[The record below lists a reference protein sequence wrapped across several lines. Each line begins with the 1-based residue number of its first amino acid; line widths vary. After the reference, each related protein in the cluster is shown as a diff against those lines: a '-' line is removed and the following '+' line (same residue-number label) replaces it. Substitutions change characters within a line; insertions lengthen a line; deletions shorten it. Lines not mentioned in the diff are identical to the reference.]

1 MRNIFDRLF
10 YSAQKE
16 IESEGASAEGAI
28 WNDLDNEAVITKQ
41 LAGVGFADPEK
52 AYENLLAVRDGEIYS
67 PPSPKRLKVMR
78 SLGPAVIAEIA
89 KSGAPDQALFNLA
102 SFSHRIG
109 GRTGFLTLLAEK
121 PETMRLLITL
131 FADSQFLTDLF
142 LKRPELIDTLIRV
155 DMTRIDKSKDAML
168 ADLRQ
173 NLAAV
178 DDIEGKLN
186 ALRRYKNEEFIRIG
200 LHDLGG
206 SIEFLAVLRQLSDLA
221 VACLQ
226 AALDLT
232 LTELSEKF
240 GVVANGRFAV
250 LGGGKIGAREI
261 DYNSDLDLVFIYD
274 AGEDAQTRGGSQGR
288 LPAHEFYVRVGQR
301 LPTYL
306 SAPTEEG
313 IAYKID
319 MQLRPSG
326 KAGPVV
332 CSLDAYRDYH
342 TSAAQLW
349 ERQALIKARFI
360 AGETSL
366 GREVEEVIEQ
376 CAYGVGLTQEG
387 IGEIHHLRMRM
398 ERELAGEDESRFNL
412 KKGRGGLVD
421 IEFLTQMLQLAHGHR
436 IAGVRQRE
444 TLAAL
449 KALEAAKI
457 LKPREYQLL
466 ADGYLFLRQLDHR
479 LRLERDQSLDG
490 FDTEPGRL
498 DGIAKALGYSKPRNQ
513 SSKRTGQSGQKLLR
527 DYQLRREKIRAC
539 YERYFVTEP

>member
-10 YSAQKE
+10 YSAQKD
-16 IESEGASAEGAI
+16 IENEGASAEGAI
-28 WNDLDNEAVITKQ
+28 WNDLDNEPVITKQ
-41 LAGVGFADPEK
+41 LASVGFTDPIK
-52 AYENLLAVRDGEIYS
+52 AYENLLAVRDGEVYS

-78 SLGPAVIAEIA
+78 SLGPALIAEIA

-102 SFSHRIG
+102 NFSHRIG

-142 LKRPELIDTLIRV
+142 LNRPELIDTLIRV
-155 DMTRIDKSKDAML
+155 DLTRIDKSRDAML
-168 ADLRQ
+168 AELRH
-173 NLAAV
+173 NLESA

-186 ALRRYKNEEFIRIG
+186 VLRRYKNEEFIRIG

-206 SIEFLAVLRQLSDLA
+206 SSEFFTVLRQLSDLA
-221 VACLQ
+221 EACLQ
-226 AALDLT
+226 AALDLAVA
-232 LTELSEKF
+232 ELSEKF
-240 GVVANGRFAV
+240 GAVPNGHFAV
-250 LGGGKIGAREI
+250 IGGGKFGAREI
-261 DYNSDLDLVFIYD
+261 DYNSDLDLVFVYD
-274 AGEDAQTRGGSQGR
+274 AADEAQTAGGTQGR
-288 LPAHEFYVRVGQR
+288 LPAHEFYVRIGQR

-332 CSLDAYRDYH
+332 CSLDAYREYH
-342 TSAAQLW
+342 KSTAQLW
-349 ERQALIKARFI
+349 ERQALIKTRFI
-360 AGETSL
+360 AGDAAL
-366 GREVEEVIEQ
+366 GKAVERVIEQ
-376 CAYGVGLTQEG
+376 CAYGVGLTPEG
-387 IGEIHHLRMRM
+387 VGEIHHLRMRM
-398 ERELAGEDESRFNL
+398 ERELAGEDETRFNL

-436 IAGVRQRE
+436 LAGLRQRE

-449 KALEAAKI
+449 RALDAAKI
-457 LKPREYQLL
+457 LKPQEYRLL

-479 LRLERDQSLDG
+479 LRLERDQSLDA
-490 FDTEPGRL
+490 FDAEPDRL
-498 DGIAKALGYSKPRNQ
+498 DGIAKALGYSKPK
-513 SSKRTGQSGQKLLR
+513 SATSKRTGHSGRKLLR
-527 DYQLRREKIRAC
+527 DYQLRRERIRAC
-539 YERYFVTEP
+539 YERYFVAQT